1 MLRVTSVQALSK
13 CRLMVEMED
22 GRRGVFDMRPYLS
35 SAFFRELEDEAYF
48 GRVGLFFEGIGW
60 PNGQDIGP
68 DTIAAELQTVA
79 DAAA

>member
-1 MLRVTSVQALSK
+1 MNRVTSVQALNER
-13 CRLMVEMED
+13 RLMVTMAD
-22 GRRGVFDMRPYLS
+22 GRRGVFDMRPFMG

-48 GRVGLFFEGIGW
+48 RQVGLFFDGVGW

-68 DTIAAELQTVA
+68 DTIAAELRIVV